1 MSEKPYSIE
10 QDLTELK
17 AMVEMLVPYIYED
30 ELYGKLRITTARLTP
45 GAMLLRFRRLNAL
58 RDRLSQAEADQLLHL
73 HDQHAKVRTEWGVA
87 YTKKMLREAEVRL
100 RDIQTYLDECRE
112 NPHACANAYLPE
124 ALRRTIVAELLA
136 ELPRSDF
143 ENSGLKA
150 KLGKVDSGLRG
161 SIQEAPFLW
170 DEVLCPVYPQETFWW
185 LYGRPQP
192 PE

>member
-1 MSEKPYSIE
+1 MAENPYSIE

-58 RDRLSQAEADQLLHL
+58 RDRLSQAEADLLLKL
-73 HDQHAKVRTEWGVA
+73 HDQHAKVRAEWGVA
-87 YTKKMLREAEVRL
+87 YAKKMLREAEARL

-112 NPHACANAYLPE
+112 DPRACANAYLPE
-124 ALRRTIVAELLA
+124 ALRRTIVAERLA
-136 ELPRSDF
+136 ELPPSDF
-143 ENSGLKA
+143 EGSGLKP
-150 KLGKVDSGLRG
+150 KLGKVDGGLRG
-161 SIQEAPFLW
+161 NIQEAPFLW
-170 DEVLCPVYPQETFWW
+170 DEVLRPVYPQDSFWW